1 MELSNLTFEQL
12 RLIIVVYTASIIP
25 LITIPYLTYKNKIPK
40 WVFKLYVLMF
50 LICAFGWE
58 LWFTYGWVDG
68 ACVNL
73 RRADILSYYIPIN
86 INWLLNS
93 LGDAGA
99 ICLGGLFIA
108 HKIYKNDSFLHKWDW
123 KAFSMLL
130 FIFLLQNIL
139 VEVYLYHDQLA
150 EGKPLSW
157 APLSPLGNMFNPIL
171 LTLSDRTVMFQ
182 NQVPWILTTPIFYIL
197 LLYLNKDNS

>member
-12 RLIIVVYTASIIP
+12 RLIIVVYSASIIP
-25 LITIPYLTYKNKIPK
+25 LITISYLTYTNKIPK
-40 WVFKLYVLMF
+40 WIFKLYVLMF
-50 LICAFGWE
+50 LLCALGWE
-58 LWFTYGWVDG
+58 LWFTYGWIDG
-68 ACVNL
+68 TCVNL
-73 RRADILSYYIPIN
+73 RRADILSYYIPKN

-99 ICLGGLFIA
+99 ICLGGLFIT
-108 HKIYKNDSFLHKWDW
+108 HKIYKRDSFIHKWDW
-123 KAFSMLL
+123 KAFGILL
-130 FIFLLQNIL
+130 FIFLIQNIV

-157 APLSPLGNMFNPIL
+157 APLSPLGSMFNPVL

-182 NQVPWILTTPIFYIL
+182 SQVPWLITTPIFYKL

>member
-12 RLIIVVYTASIIP
+12 RLVIVVYSASIIP
-25 LITIPYLTYKNKIPK
+25 LISISYLTYKNKIPK
-40 WVFKLYVLMF
+40 WIFKLYILMF

-73 RRADILSYYIPIN
+73 RRADILSYYIPID

-99 ICLGGLFIA
+99 ICLGGLFIT
-108 HKIYKNDSFLHKWDW
+108 HKIYKNDNLNFIISSFLEK
-123 KAFSMLL
+123 
-130 FIFLLQNIL
+130 IFFGIGKNRIRIYTNKHVQYINEKFDLYIDTQNI
-139 VEVYLYHDQLA
+139 D
-150 EGKPLSW
+150 KD
-157 APLSPLGNMFNPIL
+157 
-171 LTLSDRTVMFQ
+171 DR
-182 NQVPWILTTPIFYIL
+182 NH
-197 LLYLNKDNS
+197 N

>member
-12 RLIIVVYTASIIP
+12 RLIIVVYSSSIIP
-25 LITIPYLTYKNKIPK
+25 LIIIPYLTYKNKIPK
-40 WVFKLYVLMF
+40 WVIKLYVLMF

-68 ACVNL
+68 SCVNL

-99 ICLGGLFIA
+99 ICLGGLFIT
-108 HKIYKNDSFLHKWDW
+108 HKIYKNDSFIHKWDW
-123 KAFSMLL
+123 KAFSILL

-157 APLSPLGNMFNPIL
+157 APLSPLGNMFNPML

-182 NQVPWILTTPIFYIL
+182 SQVPWLITTPIFYKL
-197 LLYLNKDNS
+197 LLYLNKDK